1 MTEEKKEEKCEEEL
15 VVKGPNELMLCQTDA
30 YVKRLKATVLECV
43 VHIPNETNKKKK
55 KKKKKEKKLYKVRLS
70 DTILFPEGGGQPA
83 DHGTIG
89 GQEVKHVFRD
99 PESGLVYHVVDHP
112 IEGVVEVVLDFTFRF
127 DNMQHHTG
135 QHLISALALKKFG
148 WKTLSWSLS
157 SDTVA
162 IQFDASKEDWTNRA
176 SQLESTVNESIRS
189 NVLVTAKE
197 YTLEELQ
204 ADTSLRVSSKKVPEG
219 VTRLRIVSIGHIDS
233 NPCCGTHVKELSHL
247 QMIKFTGVT
256 KRKSNS
262 VLTFCAGDRI
272 LRAMQASLV
281 RELQLTNALNCGP
294 ELFEKRVYA
303 IQDNVKQM
311 SHKLKSLSAKV
322 SEAEATRIVQ
332 CAQKSEINFVA
343 THYNNDWDMSGLLQV
358 VSAVERSE
366 VAVTF
371 FATRSES
378 DVSKGSGNFILI
390 GDSEVIK
397 VIGPQ
402 VASAL
407 NGRGGGR
414 SGRFQGKCKS
424 LECASDAVKLIEA
437 YITEKQ

>member
-55 KKKKKEKKLYKVRLS
+55 RKKKEKKLYKVRLS

-99 PESGLVYHVVDHP
+99 PESGLVYHVVEHP

-157 SDTVA
+157 QDTVA
-162 IQFDASKEDWTNRA
+162 IQFDASKEDWTNKA
-176 SQLESTVNESIRS
+176 SQLESAVNESIRS

-204 ADTSLRVSSKKVPEG
+204 ADASLRVSSKKVPEG
-219 VTRLRIVSIGHIDS
+219 VTRLRIVSIGNIDS

-294 ELFEKRVYA
+294 ELFEKRVTA